1 MSSSEWK
8 VIVEDGELKDEAA
21 FLAMGGTI
29 DENGRLDYVNEK
41 AYRQQEMVERIGH
54 AEARRITQAADALAL
69 QQAEVAYSE
78 IMEGYEEDPSHPTT
92 RYTGAGKVIT
102 RGYKGT
108 NAGAHYHIRGKG
120 E

>member
-29 DENGRLDYVNEK
+29 DDNGRLDYVNEK
-41 AYRQQEMVERIGH
+41 AYRQQEMVERVGH
-54 AEARRITQAADALAL
+54 VEAKRITQAADALAL

-78 IMEGYEEDPSHPTT
+78 VMEGLSNDDAGRA
-92 RYTGAGKVIT
+92 RYTPAGKVLVPFYMSKT
-102 RGYKGT
+102 
-108 NAGAHYHIRGKG
+108 
-120 E
+120 